1 MLYSFQALIIRN
13 SHKFAT
19 RKRILAISLNHFA
32 YVRIVS
38 YLLQSYLPLPCMH
51 PAYAY
56 FAFRPAYWCCRCYF
70 MGTVFLRP
78 AAIWR
83 CPSIGCFRVFGIRQ
97 KAGAATY
104 MQHRCVYDH
113 DKVYVMSVVE
123 LTLNSHYS
131 LFITPSVFHSRH
143 KNLSVPQKS
152 FPSQSAVYLWTE
164 LNMDGTSLA
173 SVFLFFVFNF

>member
-1 MLYSFQALIIRN
+1 
-13 SHKFAT
+13 
-19 RKRILAISLNHFA
+19 
-32 YVRIVS
+32 
-38 YLLQSYLPLPCMH
+38 
-51 PAYAY
+51 
-56 FAFRPAYWCCRCYF
+56 
-70 MGTVFLRP
+70 
-78 AAIWR
+78 
-83 CPSIGCFRVFGIRQ
+83 
-97 KAGAATY
+97 